1 MPFLDSVFVWQKK
14 GYTEVSWVGRI
25 GLSNTLITITFQPQV
40 RLMSDLESNEP
51 LALFKAWYA
60 DARVTEPDVPDA
72 MSIATADATGNPSVR
87 MVLLKELDARG
98 FVFYTNFNSEKGR
111 EALAR
116 QRAALCFHWKSLK
129 KQIRI
134 QGAIETVA
142 AADADAYYASRPRD
156 SQIAAWASH
165 QSEPM
170 TERFDLERRFAEF
183 TAKFQGVPVPRP
195 PHWSGLRVVPD
206 SIEFWIDRP
215 YRLHE
220 RVVFRRAGSGWT
232 ATRLYP

>member
-1 MPFLDSVFVWQKK
+1 
-14 GYTEVSWVGRI
+14 
-25 GLSNTLITITFQPQV
+25 
-40 RLMSDLESNEP
+40 MSDLESNDP
-51 LALFKAWYA
+51 LVLFKTWYA
-60 DARVTEPDVPDA
+60 DARAAEPDVPDA
-72 MSIATADATGNPSVR
+72 MSLATADAHGNPSVR
-87 MVLLKELDARG
+87 MVLLKGLDEGG
-98 FVFYTNFNSEKGR
+98 FVFYTNFNSQKGR

-116 QRAALCFHWKSLK
+116 KRAALCFHWKSLK
-129 KQIRI
+129 KQVRI
-134 QGAIETVA
+134 QGMIETVTE
-142 AADADAYYASRPRD
+142 ADADAYYASRPRD
-156 SQIAAWASH
+156 SQIAAWASL

-206 SIEFWIDRP
+206 AIEFWIDRP